1 MTNEQKAQKYNQLM
15 YEYTQIQNKIS
26 SIKSE
31 SFELNENQIQ
41 EIKILENQLKKI
53 MHFASLL

>member
-31 SFELNENQIQ
+31 SFELNENQIR
-41 EIKILENQLKKI
+41 EIRILENQLKII
-53 MHFASLL
+53 MRSASLL

>member
-31 SFELNENQIQ
+31 SFELNENQLR
-41 EIKILENQLKKI
+41 EVKNLENVLKEI
-53 MHFASLL
+53 MRQASLL

>member
-15 YEYTQIQNKIS
+15 YEYTKIQNKIS

-31 SFELNENQIQ
+31 SFELNDNQTR
-41 EIKILENQLKKI
+41 EVKILEDRLRNLMYQ
-53 MHFASLL
+53 ASLL

>member
-31 SFELNENQIQ
+31 SFELNDNQTR
-41 EIKILENQLKKI
+41 EVKILESKLKEI
-53 MHFASLL
+53 MYRASIL

>member
-31 SFELNENQIQ
+31 SFELNENQIR
-41 EIKILENQLKKI
+41 EVKILENQLKKI
-53 MHFASLL
+53 MHLASLL

>member
-15 YEYTQIQNKIS
+15 FEYTKIQNKIS

-31 SFELNENQIQ
+31 SFELNENQIR
-41 EIKILENQLKKI
+41 EIKILEDHLRNL
-53 MHFASLL
+53 MHQASLL

>member
-31 SFELNENQIQ
+31 SFELNDNQLR
-41 EIKILENQLKKI
+41 EVKNLENVLKEI
-53 MHFASLL
+53 MRQASLL

>member
-31 SFELNENQIQ
+31 SFELNENQIR
-41 EIKILENQLKKI
+41 EVKILEDRLRNLMYQ
-53 MHFASLL
+53 ASLL

>member
-31 SFELNENQIQ
+31 SFELNENQIR
-41 EIKILENQLKKI
+41 EIRILENQLKMI
-53 MHFASLL
+53 MRQASLL

>member
-31 SFELNENQIQ
+31 SFELNDNQTR
-41 EIKILENQLKKI
+41 EVKILEDRLRNLMYQ
-53 MHFASLL
+53 ASLL